1 MRIYNEDTGVFDGD
15 GFGFFNDGIYAYRS
29 GFDNYKPWSGAVCRY
44 NEIAEAGKLEQLTFI
59 LEELYPDGMSET
71 ELNDFIW
78 FEEDMWRE
86 WLNMDGED
94 KD

>member
-1 MRIYNEDTGVFDGD
+1 MKIYSDDSVFG
-15 GFGFFNDGIYAYRS
+15 
-29 GFDNYKPWSGAVCRY
+29 NYKPWSGAVDRY
-44 NEIAEAGKLEQLTFI
+44 NEIAEAGKLEQLAFI